1 LISYST
7 STDSDGDNPGQAAT
21 LLDSVQTGTASYLK
35 CITPQATMV
44 PAVNMAVTHSA
55 RPSDSGDIM
64 LFARLHE
71 IIERRQLTAL
81 FQPIIQMQKGEM
93 IGFEGLIRGP
103 SDSPLHSPL
112 NLFKVARSANLTVEV
127 EHLCRRIVLERFAEL
142 KLPGKLFLNV
152 SPECLLQPAV
162 KHGEILGLIQE
173 IGINPDRVII
183 ELTENQPTYDYELLL
198 EAVTHYREM
207 GFQIAIDDLGEGFSS
222 LRLWS
227 ELRPE
232 YVKIDM
238 HFIQGINQ
246 DPVKLQFVRSIQ
258 QIAEKSG
265 TIVIAEGIETEA
277 ELLLIRDLGVTLG
290 QGYHIARPVG
300 NPATAVSPAVAALL
314 RQSSLAVYPQNSGSS
329 QKGQTAGRLLR
340 TVPIVSPE
348 MNNNQAYQVFV
359 DDPDLQIVPVVDN
372 GTAVGV
378 ITRACLIDRFA
389 RPYLRELYGKKSCTL
404 FMDNKPL
411 ITDKNTSVQELSQTI
426 VDADRHHLFNGFI
439 ITDQGR
445 YLGMGTGHD
454 LMREITQMQIN
465 AARYANPLTLLPGN
479 VPLNEHIERL
489 LQSEG
494 GFVACYADLDN
505 FKPYND
511 VYGYRKGDDV
521 LQLTGRILS
530 AHCHA
535 DRDFVGHIGGDD
547 FIILFQSD
555 DWEVRCNAILDA
567 FADLIPEHHSEADRA
582 SGGYISEDRRGNQIF
597 HPLLTLSLGVVKVE
611 PGQYGTHHQIATAAA
626 DVKKLSKK
634 ITGNSLFIDRRE
646 APSAA
651 WIDASESAAPD
662 DSVIPRLVDGL
673 PTLTAVA
680 VNDL

>member
-1 LISYST
+1 M
-7 STDSDGDNPGQAAT
+7 
-21 LLDSVQTGTASYLK
+21 LLD
-35 CITPQATMV
+35 
-44 PAVNMAVTHSA
+44 
-55 RPSDSGDIM
+55 
-64 LFARLHE
+64 RLHE

-81 FQPIIQMQKGEM
+81 FQPIIRMQLGE
-93 IGFEGLIRGP
+93 IVGFEGLIRGP

-127 EHLCRRIVLERFAEL
+127 EHLCRRVVLERFAEL

-152 SPECLLQPAV
+152 SPECLLQPAA
-162 KHGEILGLIQE
+162 KHGETLGFIHE
-173 IGINPDRVII
+173 VDINPDRVII

-258 QIAEKSG
+258 EIAKKSG
-265 TIVIAEGIETEA
+265 TIVIAEGIETKA
-277 ELLLIRDLGVTLG
+277 ELLLIRDLGVALG
-290 QGYHIARPVG
+290 QGYHLARPHV
-300 NPATAVSPAVAALL
+300 NPATALLPAVAASL
-314 RQSSLAVYPQNSGSS
+314 RQNSLSVYPQESVSH
-329 QKGQTAGRLLR
+329 QKSQTAGRLLR
-340 TVPIVSPE
+340 TVQIVSPD

-359 DDPDLQIVPVVDN
+359 DDPDLQIIPVVQN
-372 GTAVGV
+372 GTAVGL
-378 ITRACLIDRFA
+378 ITRAGLIDRFA

-404 FMDNKPL
+404 FMDSKPM
-411 ITDKNTSVQELSQTI
+411 ITDKNTSLQELSQAI

-454 LMREITQMQIN
+454 LMREITQMQIS
-465 AARYANPLTLLPGN
+465 AARYANPLTQLPGN
-479 VPLNEHIERL
+479 VPLNEHIDRL
-489 LQSEG
+489 LQVEG
-494 GFVACYADLDN
+494 EFVACYADLDH

-521 LQLTGRILS
+521 LQLVGRILS
-530 AHCHA
+530 AHC
-535 DRDFVGHIGGDD
+535 DSDQDFVGHIGGDD
-547 FIILFQSD
+547 FIVLFQSEN
-555 DWEVRCNAILDA
+555 WEVRCAAILQA
-567 FADLIPEHHSEADRA
+567 FADAISEHYCEADLA
-582 SGGYISEDRRGNQIF
+582 CGGYISEDRRGNQIF
-597 HPLLTLSLGVVKVE
+597 HPLITLSLGVVKVE

-626 DVKKLSKK
+626 HAKKQSKK
-634 ITGNSLFIDRRE
+634 MVGNSLFIERRQKSL
-646 APSAA
+646 PAA
-651 WIDASESAAPD
+651 KDAAESAGPGNSIVAGKIAESPD
-662 DSVIPRLVDGL
+662 FADSGV
-673 PTLTAVA
+673 
-680 VNDL
+680 